1 MFFNND
7 ILFKPGPVA
16 LMWKA
21 GTGEI
26 KTKDLLKNKRN
37 KHFIAIIEANIFEYF
52 PRDVLCLIF
61 SYLNPMMLF
70 KARMVLCNTLM
81 KIYQS

>member
-1 MFFNND
+1 MR
-7 ILFKPGPVA
+7 KR
-16 LMWKA
+16 KS
-21 GTGEI
+21 T
-26 KTKDLLKNKRN
+26 TDLRIDAQKKNVG
-37 KHFIAIIEANIFEYF
+37 ASTIEANIFEYF